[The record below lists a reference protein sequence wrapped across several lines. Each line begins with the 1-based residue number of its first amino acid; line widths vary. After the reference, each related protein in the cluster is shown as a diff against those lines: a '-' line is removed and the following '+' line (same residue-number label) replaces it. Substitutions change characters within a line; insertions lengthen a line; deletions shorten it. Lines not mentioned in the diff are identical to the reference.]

1 MNNVYECKDP
11 MVNPSHYKTKNG
23 LETIEVIE
31 AFTDGLNG
39 IEAVD
44 VGHILRY
51 ITRYKKKNGIQDVR
65 KALWYCNHLLQYLEK
80 QEVEQPFDSEAV

>member
-1 MNNVYECKDP
+1 MNNIYECEDP
-11 MVNPSHYKTKNG
+11 MINPNHYKTKNG

-65 KALWYCNHLLQYLEK
+65 KALWYCNHLLQYLKNQEEK
-80 QEVEQPFDSEAV
+80 V

>member
-1 MNNVYECKDP
+1 MVNVYESSDP
-11 MVNPSHYKTKNG
+11 MVNPSHYKTKSG

-65 KALWYCNHLLQYLEK
+65 KAAWYCNHLIQYLEK
-80 QEVEQPFDSEAV
+80 QGEK

>member
-1 MNNVYECKDP
+1 MVNVYECEDQA
-11 MVNPSHYKTKNG
+11 VNPSHYKTKSG

-51 ITRYKKKNGIQDVR
+51 ITRYKKKNGLQDVR
-65 KALWYCNHLLQYLEK
+65 KAAWYINHLIQYLEK
-80 QEVEQPFDSEAV
+80 QEQPETPF

>member
-1 MNNVYECKDP
+1 MVNVYECADP
-11 MVNPSHYKTKNG
+11 MVNPSHYKTKSG

-44 VGHILRY
+44 VGNVLRY

-65 KALWYCNHLLQYLEK
+65 KAAWYCNHLIQYLEK
-80 QEVEQPFDSEAV
+80 QENSV